1 MLALIS
7 FIGIVVIS
15 MIIIRIGT
23 IALVLTGLSH
33 EVASFQAQSAF
44 SGVGFTT
51 AESEFVVS
59 NPVRRKI
66 LRLMMLLG
74 SAGLT
79 TAITTLLLTFIGKSG
94 TDVIIRVGVIA
105 ATLIII
111 LFFSYSKWFNRFMNK
126 VIENFLKKRA
136 KLNLKDYEYLFGLS
150 RGFAI
155 AEFTVKKDS
164 WLADKRLK
172 DLHLNDEGILVLG
185 IYRKNNRKVEEYLGA
200 PWGETMIN
208 SKDRLICYGKSDTIE
223 NLVKRNKG
231 RKGAVEHIQISKE
244 AKEIKKAT
252 STL

>member
-1 MLALIS
+1 
-7 FIGIVVIS
+7 
-15 MIIIRIGT
+15 
-23 IALVLTGLSH
+23 
-33 EVASFQAQSAF
+33 
-44 SGVGFTT
+44 
-51 AESEFVVS
+51 
-59 NPVRRKI
+59 
-66 LRLMMLLG
+66 MLLG